1 MSFAVLPMSFAV
13 LPMSF
18 AVLRIVSGSTLTEIF
33 SSQLQASP
41 KMMSFAMRE
50 MSFDVFQNTPMHCC
64 YWAQRGCVSL
74 LL

>member
-18 AVLRIVSGSTLTEIF
+18 AVLRIVSGTTLIEIF
-33 SSQLQASP
+33 SPPLQARP

-64 YWAQRGCVSL
+64 DGAQWGCVSL